1 MRDVADK
8 KRLVAAA
15 GMLCLGV
22 AVVAFVY
29 VENERSSLASRVER
43 LRARLV
49 ARQREVVSQRQAM
62 AAVNGAVDRLA
73 RASIAARDRAGKAR
87 RLARVEPVQASRANL
102 EPPAPA
108 DLLVADEQTAHLLG
122 RIGWVEE
129 QMTVTGESVTVLAA
143 LVEDRTGRDRRGS
156 VPSVWPVRGPVTSRF
171 GMRQS
176 PYGQGGEMHGGIDID
191 SRYGAPVAASG
202 AGEVIFAG
210 RDAGY
215 GGLVVV
221 AHPGD
226 IRTLYAHLSAAYVRV
241 GQMVRRGQHVGAVGA
256 SGRATGPH
264 LHYEVRVAGVPV
276 DPRGYLVN

>member
-1 MRDVADK
+1 MRDVAK
-8 KRLVAAA
+8 KTRLVTVA

-22 AVVAFVY
+22 AAVAFVS
-29 VENERSSLASRVER
+29 VERKRSSLASQVER
-43 LRARLV
+43 LRARLASRQRDV
-49 ARQREVVSQRQAM
+49 ARQRQAM

-73 RASIAARDRAGKAR
+73 RATLAARDRAGKAR
-87 RLARVEPVQASRANL
+87 RLARVEPVLAPNPNL
-102 EPPAPA
+102 EPSVTA
-108 DLLVADEQTAHLLG
+108 DLLVADEAAHLVG
-122 RIGWVEE
+122 QIGWVAE

-143 LVEDRTGRDRRGS
+143 LVEDRTGRDMRGT
-156 VPSVWPVRGPVTSRF
+156 VPSAWPVRGPVTSRF
-171 GMRQS
+171 GVRQS
-176 PYGQGGEMHGGIDID
+176 PYGRGGEMHGGMDID
-191 SRYGAPVAASG
+191 SHYGAPVAASG

-226 IRTLYAHLSAAYVRV
+226 IRTLYAHLSAVYVRV
-241 GQMVRRGQHVGAVGA
+241 GQQVRRGQHVGAVGA